1 MWNYKKFPATICG
14 VIAMLSGSQVQAQ
27 EPQVSIE
34 KQGAVEEL
42 RGIVDSALTAARL
55 HNEAKLKEV
64 AHAMMIPDPTTWFVA
79 TFGEEQGMKMASA
92 YEANLDREEN
102 TLPWLFQRL
111 TKRKGEMLIQNA
123 ATTKSLGASPCAQA
137 LLKSAKRESS
147 FYRVGLEWNNGPNVT
162 GFSSLGYF
170 TLVDGTYR
178 RLDCQVLG
186 LGWDG
191 AGASGLLYGLPILR
205 VEGSVQAT
213 KILHSVQP
221 VYPDEAQRDRI
232 SGKVRLHVL
241 LAKDGTVEE
250 IGALSGHPL
259 LQNAALEAVRK
270 WRYRPTLVNSIPVEV
285 DTFVEVTFPPSK

>member
-178 RLDCQVLG
+178 LLDFFMGSPYLEWKVVCK
-186 LGWDG
+186 
-191 AGASGLLYGLPILR
+191 LPKSFIQYNR
-205 VEGSVQAT
+205 STPT
-213 KILHSVQP
+213 KP
-221 VYPDEAQRDRI
+221 R
-232 SGKVRLHVL
+232 
-241 LAKDGTVEE
+241 E
-250 IGALSGHPL
+250 IGFQAKYAYTFSWQKTEPLRKSRLSPVIRCFKMRPL
-259 LQNAALEAVRK
+259 KR
-270 WRYRPTLVNSIPVEV
+270 
-285 DTFVEVTFPPSK
+285 